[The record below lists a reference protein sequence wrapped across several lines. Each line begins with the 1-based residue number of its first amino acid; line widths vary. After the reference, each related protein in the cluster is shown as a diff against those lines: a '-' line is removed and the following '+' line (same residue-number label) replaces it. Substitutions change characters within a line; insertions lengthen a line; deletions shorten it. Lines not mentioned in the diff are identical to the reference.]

1 MYGRTYEELFGDDP
15 DKVEDEEAPASE
27 EGEPE
32 VRFGYD
38 PEGRDGA
45 WSECWYVT
53 GMDEAEFLKL
63 EY

>member
-1 MYGRTYEELFGDDP
+1 MEPEELFGDDP

-38 PEGRDGA
+38 PDVGMAHGPSAGMSLA
-45 WSECWYVT
+45 WTRLS
-53 GMDEAEFLKL
+53 F
-63 EY
+63 

>member
-1 MYGRTYEELFGDDP
+1 MEPEELFGDDP

-38 PEGRDGA
+38 PDIGGPLGKGVPYA
-45 WSECWYVT
+45 AA
-53 GMDEAEFLKL
+53 EARLFL
-63 EY
+63 